1 MVILQKVLG
10 RMGLNF
16 HHPAA
21 EHIMPLTRSYG
32 RRRGRS
38 SLFPFEDGFLDDA
51 HGDQSLTPG
60 LNSPT
65 RCQNGER
72 MERYS
77 RKVFVGGLPPD
88 IDEDEITN
96 SFRRYGHLVVD
107 WPHKAESKSYFPPK
121 GWGVDESR
129 FGAWLGGEQAGM
141 SASVGLDEDTEQES
155 VQETEVSAYLTRRLV
170 FYLDDHL
177 TSKAKRMNRR
187 LNCNSDF

>member
-1 MVILQKVLG
+1 MFLFLSLHVLPVFSSSV
-10 RMGLNF
+10 LCPSIF
-16 HHPAA
+16 PSSACYSCWS
-21 EHIMPLTRSYG
+21 PLSISPPTSLFP
-32 RRRGRS
+32 GRS
-38 SLFPFEDGFLDDA
+38 SLFPFEDGFLDDG
-51 HGDQSLTPG
+51 HGDPSLTPG

-121 GWGVDESR
+121 GKKSFAFATPVCKITDLSP
-129 FGAWLGGEQAGM
+129 Q
-141 SASVGLDEDTEQES
+141 
-155 VQETEVSAYLTRRLV
+155 
-170 FYLDDHL
+170 
-177 TSKAKRMNRR
+177 
-187 LNCNSDF
+187 

>member
-1 MVILQKVLG
+1 RI
-10 RMGLNF
+10 GLNF
-16 HHPAA
+16 HHPGAD
-21 EHIMPLTRSYG
+21 HILPLNTRSYG

-38 SLFPFEDGFLDDA
+38 CLFPFEDGFLDDG
-51 HGDQSLTPG
+51 HGDPSLTPG

-121 GWGVDESR
+121 GNSGLLGRSLSLLVIEVCNNKYRSR
-129 FGAWLGGEQAGM
+129 CIICKD
-141 SASVGLDEDTEQES
+141 SYCSVVLSSSWANLQVS
-155 VQETEVSAYLTRRLV
+155 VS
-170 FYLDDHL
+170 
-177 TSKAKRMNRR
+177 
-187 LNCNSDF
+187 